1 MPGISAGDGE
11 ADDSVNPLA
20 SGPTPQTSKVKQIF
34 QYAKASIWIG
44 LGFVAAVG
52 LCRAQSPPASANTTV
67 KADTLAVHS
76 EAREAS
82 DVVQT
87 LKKGDA
93 LVLGLELKIGTE
105 KWCSVGFPGQ
115 SRLGYVTCDAL
126 ERTDRRAGDIAMP
139 ANATPVSPEMLG
151 GTPAPPRSSVRLP
164 LARSAAVSSSDYDRV
179 AAAVV
184 HDGLLDGASIA
195 EFEQAARSGGAKASA
210 RAAFA
215 HYAGAQFELAY
226 NDSDGALDQL
236 RAALPFASKQPD
248 LSLAILV
255 SLAHVHLVRSEFSS
269 ALDYLGQARE
279 ISPGSIGVMQLSGW
293 AYYGSSRL
301 DDAIREWK
309 AAQRAQP
316 NPSVAE
322 LLEKAERDKTIEA
335 GARESGSTHFALH
348 YQGGATPQLAN
359 EILRALEEHF
369 RSLQS
374 DLHFSP
380 PESIGVILYT
390 QQTFRDITRAPSWA
404 GALNDGRIRVPVQG
418 LDSVTDEL
426 SRVLE
431 HELTHSFVRQMTLGR
446 CPTWLNE
453 GLAQW
458 EEGRRSTAS
467 AQTLV
472 AAFDRGSF
480 VPLQRLEGSWTQFP
494 APVAAVAY
502 AWSLAAVECVM
513 ARSGPMTINRLLKNL
528 STASSAEE

>member
-1 MPGISAGDGE
+1 MVA
-11 ADDSVNPLA
+11 LC
-20 SGPTPQTSKVKQIF
+20 F
-34 QYAKASIWIG
+34 
-44 LGFVAAVG
+44 LAAVE
-52 LCRAQSPPASANTTV
+52 LCRAQSPPTSANTV
-67 KADTLAVHS
+67 VNADTLPVHS

-115 SRLGYVTCDAL
+115 GRLGYVTCDGL
-126 ERTDRRAGDIAMP
+126 ERSDRRVGDIAMP
-139 ANATPVSPEMLG
+139 ANATPSSPEMPG
-151 GTPAPPRSSVRLP
+151 ETPAPPRSSVRLP
-164 LARSAAVSSSDYDRV
+164 LARSAVVSSSEYDRV

-184 HDGLLDGASIA
+184 HDGLLDGTKIA
-195 EFEQAARSGGAKASA
+195 EFEQDARNGGAQASA

-215 HYAGAQFELAY
+215 HYAGAQFELSH
-226 NDSDGALDQL
+226 NDSDDALDQL

-255 SLAHVHLVRSEFSS
+255 SLAHMHLVRSEFTS
-269 ALDYLGQARE
+269 ALDYLGQARQ
-279 ISPGSIGVMQLSGW
+279 ISPNSVAVMQLSGW

-316 NPSVAE
+316 NPSIAE
-322 LLEKAERDKTIEA
+322 LLEKAARDQAIEA

-359 EILRALEEHF
+359 EILRALEDHF

-374 DLHFSP
+374 DLHFTP
-380 PESIGVILYT
+380 PEPIGVILYT
-390 QQTFRDITRAPSWA
+390 QQTFRDITRAPRWA

-418 LDSVTDEL
+418 LDSVTDDL
-426 SRVLE
+426 SRVLR

-467 AQTLV
+467 AQVLL
-472 AAFDRGSF
+472 AAFDHGS
-480 VPLQRLEGSWTQFP
+480 VIPLKRLEGSWTQFP
-494 APVAAVAY
+494 APVAALAY
-502 AWSLAAVECVM
+502 AWSLAAVESVI
-513 ARSGPMTINRLLKNL
+513 ARSELMTINRLLTDL
-528 STASSAEE
+528 STASSTEEALREALQIGYADLDRQTADYLRQTYEQ